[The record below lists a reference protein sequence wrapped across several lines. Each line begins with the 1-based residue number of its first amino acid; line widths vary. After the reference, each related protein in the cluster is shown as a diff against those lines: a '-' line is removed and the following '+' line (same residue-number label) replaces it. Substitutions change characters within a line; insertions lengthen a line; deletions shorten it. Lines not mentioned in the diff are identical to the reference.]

1 MTARDMTSHDTA
13 RRDATGRKTAAV
25 VMVQAFNTPAF
36 PVDTHIHRLALR
48 WGLTKNEKNAS
59 KCVYRCTY
67 VAYFYFIFLCVG
79 IFVAGGRGS
88 RRLLRLVGSRD
99 RIPRATL
106 AVPHAPSLVSLAAT
120 MALPRLETNWHPEW
134 WQACFFFF
142 LCACVCLFSRPR
154 RRVSVLVCTPS
165 QFSAFRQF
173 CSSATYQKCE
183 QARIYSST
191 PPPFF
196 SPCPPSATTP
206 SACTTG
212 WSQS

>member
-1 MTARDMTSHDTA
+1 
-13 RRDATGRKTAAV
+13 
-25 VMVQAFNTPAF
+25 MVQAFNTPAF

-67 VAYFYFIFLCVG
+67 VAYFFLFFLCVG
-79 IFVAGGRGS
+79 IVVAGGGGS

-99 RIPRATL
+99 RIPRDACSTTRAITRKSCRHDGAAKVRDKL
-106 AVPHAPSLVSLAAT
+106 ASRTVASMFFL
-120 MALPRLETNWHPEW
+120 
-134 WQACFFFF
+134 FFFCVRVCVFFHVLDAACRYSFVPQASF
-142 LCACVCLFSRPR
+142 LPFVN
-154 RRVSVLVCTPS
+154 SV
-165 QFSAFRQF
+165 
-173 CSSATYQKCE
+173 SSATHQKCE

-206 SACTTG
+206 SVCTTG